1 MAVYKVSEA
10 AKNVGID
17 PEEMIK
23 KLNGVGVSVSSSDDT
38 ISDND
43 LSLINDKSQQK
54 TSLDKRQEM
63 LKKAMERH
71 KSGVKIKEVVLGKS
85 TTSVAKSM
93 ISKEDLLR
101 KKAELD
107 KRIKMVDEG
116 REQTKV
122 NTANPAK
129 ITDNTD
135 NQENVQLT
143 DTATASKGNDVN
155 TGNTDIVN
163 NVEKASI
170 PTTTETVTETVT
182 TATTGTAPT
191 GTAPTETATTG
202 TATTGTAPTET
213 ATTGTAP
220 TETATTGTATTGT
233 ATTET
238 ATTGT
243 ATTGTATTG
252 TATTGTATTGTTP
265 PATGVRA
272 PTPRTKDFNTPLNSD
287 GSRAFNNNG
296 TARTYTNTTNSNSRT
311 YTNST
316 GGRPPYNTSGTS
328 NYNNNSTGSRPPYN
342 TSGTSNY
349 NNNSTG
355 SRPPYNNNYNNNNTG
370 SRPPYNNNST
380 STGGGYNRDG
390 RPDNR
395 AGAGGSRPYSQ
406 DGTGGN
412 SYNRYGS
419 NNRPT
424 DGNNPGFR
432 SPSQQKGKIETPG
445 LMSEEERRKVVKK
458 KIEET
463 QKDID
468 AKRIKAKKDAKKSKN
483 WTNAIQE
490 GIEELNIEK
499 EVESGVAP
507 TIDISDLAS
516 FDSDFKRQ
524 RTSGGRNNYRSRND
538 RRPRRKGPIQPNMF
552 IRPTEISIGE
562 RIVLSDFSAMIGV
575 KVTEL
580 IKKLFN
586 MGTIAS
592 VNQAIDSETAQ
603 LLAIEYDINVNITI
617 LTEED
622 LLPVEIDEPND
633 LAKRPPIV
641 TVMGHVDHGKT
652 SLLDAI
658 RSTSVVDS
666 EAGGITQHIGAYE
679 VESSSGK
686 ITFLDTPGHEA
697 FTTLRARGA
706 LLTDIVILVV
716 AADDGVKP
724 QTKEAI
730 DHAKAAGVRIVVAI
744 NKIDKEGA
752 NIDKVRQQLSE
763 HGIIS
768 EEWGGEHQ
776 FQEISAKKRI
786 GISELLER
794 VLLEAEVLDL
804 KGNPNRM
811 ADGVVIESRL
821 DKQKGPV
828 ATVLIKNGT
837 LRKGDTFISGTQ
849 FGKVRAMFNF
859 KGVQLK
865 EASVSVPCEIMGFS
879 EVPQAG
885 ERFLSVDEK
894 TAKQISELRNS
905 QIKENLQSKTGKLTL
920 AELFTKASTGELKDL
935 NIILKADAQGS
946 VEALSSSL
954 LKLSNQ
960 EVRVNIIHDG
970 IGGITESDI
979 SLAAASN
986 AIVIGFNV
994 RPDNN
999 AKALA
1004 DKEKVSIELY
1014 SVIYQAIDD
1023 IKAALEGLL
1032 NPDIKEVVSGK
1043 IEVRQ
1048 LFSVPKIGKIAGSFV
1063 LEGKVS
1069 RNSLIRIVRDLI
1081 VVYEG
1086 KIGTLRRFTD
1096 DVKEV
1101 VSGYECGISLENY
1114 QDIRP
1119 GDVLEAYEM
1128 TEEKR
1133 TLADVEREELKAKNE
1148 SKEQV

>member
-38 ISDND
+38 VSDND
-43 LSLINDKSQQK
+43 LSLITDKSQQK
-54 TSLDKRQEM
+54 ASLDKRQEM

-85 TTSVAKSM
+85 TTSINKSM

-116 REQTKV
+116 REQTKT
-122 NTANPAK
+122 NTANAGK
-129 ITDNTD
+129 SSDNSNT
-135 NQENVQLT
+135 QEGVQLT
-143 DTATASKGNDVN
+143 DKTTSKGSEVN
-155 TGNTDIVN
+155 TGNADTVAT
-163 NVEKASI
+163 VEKVTT
-170 PTTTETVTETVT
+170 PTTTTETATEITTGTVT
-182 TATTGTAPT
+182 TG
-191 GTAPTETATTG
+191 TATTG
-202 TATTGTAPTET
+202 TATTGTVTTGT
-213 ATTGTAP
+213 ATTGTTTTGTA
-220 TETATTGTATTGT
+220 TTGTTTTGTTTTGTATTGTATTGT
-233 ATTET
+233 ATTGT

-252 TATTGTATTGTTP
+252 TATTGTATTGTTTTP
-265 PATGVRA
+265 SPGTATPRT

-296 TARTYTNTTNSNSRT
+296 TARTYTNNNSGNSRT

-316 GGRPPYNTSGTS
+316 GGRPPYNTSGGS
-328 NYNNNSTGSRPPYN
+328 NYNN
-342 TSGTSNY
+342 SN
-349 NNNSTG
+349 NTG

-370 SRPPYNNNST
+370 SRPPYNNTGSRPPYNNT
-380 STGGGYNRDG
+380 SGTGGGYNRDG
-390 RPDNR
+390 GRPDNR
-395 AGAGGSRPYSQ
+395 AGGSRPYSQ

-412 SYNRYGS
+412 SYNRYGG

-432 SPSQQKGKIETPG
+432 SSQGQQKGKIETPG

-499 EVESGVAP
+499 EVESGVSP

-524 RTSGGRNNYRSRND
+524 RTSGGGRNYRSRND
-538 RRPRRKGPIQPNMF
+538 RRPRRKGPVQPNLF
-552 IRPTEISIGE
+552 VRPTEVSIGE

-592 VNQAIDSETAQ
+592 VNQAIDAETAQ

-622 LLPVEIDEPND
+622 LLPVEIDDVND

-744 NKIDKEGA
+744 NKVDKENA
-752 NIDKVRQQLSE
+752 NVDKVRQQLSE

-768 EEWGGEHQ
+768 EEWGGEYQ

-905 QIKENLQSKTGKLTL
+905 QIKENLQAKTGKLTL
-920 AELFTKASTGELKDL
+920 AELFTKAKTGELKDL

-979 SLAAASN
+979 SLSAASN

-1043 IEVRQ
+1043 IEIRQ

-1069 RNSLIRIVRDLI
+1069 RSSLIRIVRDLI

-1101 VSGYECGISLENY
+1101 VAGYECGISLENY

-1119 GDVLEAYEM
+1119 GDILEAYEM

-1148 SKEQV
+1148 SKDQV